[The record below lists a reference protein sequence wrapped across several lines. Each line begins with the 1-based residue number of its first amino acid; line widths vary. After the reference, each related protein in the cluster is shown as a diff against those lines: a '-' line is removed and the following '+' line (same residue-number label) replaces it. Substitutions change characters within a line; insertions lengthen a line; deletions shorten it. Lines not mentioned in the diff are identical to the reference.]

1 MVLCIGRHE
10 VYPDLAQKAISSIR
24 EIPKMKAGH
33 ALADTHTIFEEMLAS
48 SPAEGFVLDVEH

>member
-1 MVLCIGRHE
+1 M
-10 VYPDLAQKAISSIR
+10 YPDLAQKAISSIR